1 MPNETKRIRRN
12 EDQLIAD
19 LEAKIAQLQRRA
31 AQKKVKRDPALKHVS
46 AAVRSIDKALVETRD
61 AATRTAL
68 DEARGALSACLALNG
83 ATPRTDKSMITP
95 HARRSVDAVSTDV
108 LLEHVRQNPGQ
119 RGEQIAAALET
130 DTKTMRPAMHRLI
143 ADKKIKTKGERR
155 GMTYAAV

>member
-1 MPNETKRIRRN
+1 MSHETKRIRRN

-46 AAVRSIDKALVETRD
+46 AAVRSIDKASVETKD

-68 DEARGALSACLALNG
+68 DEARGTLRACLTLNS
-83 ATPRTDKSMITP
+83 ATRTDKSMITP
-95 HARRSVDAVSTDV
+95 HARRSVDAVSADV
-108 LLEHVRQNPGQ
+108 LLEHVRKNPGQ

-143 ADKKIKTKGERR
+143 AEKKIKTKGERR